1 MAGYP
6 RPCFDVVKKD
16 MDDGTKPRHDEGARP
31 APNSIH
37 LFPSKAFIAEGG
49 QPSLAFPGVRSCEL

>member
-6 RPCFDVVKKD
+6 RPGFDSVKKD
-16 MDDGTKPRHDEGARP
+16 VDDGTKPRHDEGARP

-37 LFPSKAFIAEGG
+37 LIPSKPFIA
-49 QPSLAFPGVRSCEL
+49 

>member
-6 RPCFDVVKKD
+6 RPGFDSVKKD
-16 MDDGTKPRHDEGARP
+16 VDDGTKPRHDEGARP

-37 LFPSKAFIAEGG
+37 LIPSKPLIA
-49 QPSLAFPGVRSCEL
+49 